1 MILNIFVF
9 IVFFKILLLNNV
21 KRMLL
26 ICVKFFTL
34 RMGFDFDYRTFK
46 SKHTQDKSI
55 RLNYFLSAGCCS
67 IFCCIGAYPGV
78 DEGKL
83 LYGWQSV
90 TRS

>member
-34 RMGFDFDYRTFK
+34 RMRFDFDYRTFK
-46 SKHTQDKSI
+46 SKHTQDESI
-55 RLNYFLSAGCCS
+55 RLNYFLSARCCS
-67 IFCCIGAYPGV
+67 IFCCIGAYPDV

-83 LYGWQSV
+83 RSCLQSA